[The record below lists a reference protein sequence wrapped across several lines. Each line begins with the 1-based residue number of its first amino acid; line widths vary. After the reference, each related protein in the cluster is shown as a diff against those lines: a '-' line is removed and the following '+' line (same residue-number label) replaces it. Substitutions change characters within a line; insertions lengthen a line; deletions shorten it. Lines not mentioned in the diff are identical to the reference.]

1 MKSQNEMDTLL
12 KLGLLPEAVKIM
24 YNELKELNKR
34 IKELENEK
42 RYSRTDSSPDVELY
56 Y

>member
-12 KLGLLPEAVKIM
+12 KFGRLDEVVKLM
-24 YNELKELNKR
+24 YEELKELNKR

-42 RYSRTDSSPDVELY
+42 RYSRIDSSPDVELY